1 MILPESLT
9 AVRVAMVTLQFA
21 QLLRTLKT
29 PSEEWELTP
38 MIVCR
43 ALRHV
48 WILLMVVPIPALAGT
63 ARIYVTNSAGDS
75 IHVIDPAT
83 NKVVQQI
90 KGIEGAHGIAF
101 SPDGSKV
108 YVSDEVGSTLD
119 VFDRK
124 SGKLVKKVALSAH
137 PNNIA
142 VAKDG
147 RIVVGIARDP
157 GALDIIDPGTLTL
170 TKSVPVNGRLHNVYV
185 TPDNKYVVT
194 GSIRTGIVTVIDLA
208 TEQPAWEVK
217 FDKGIRPMAIEA
229 APDGSTK
236 RIFVQLSDF
245 NGFAV
250 VDFAARKEVARVQ
263 LPAAKTEF
271 ETDGDR
277 TTAPSHGIGVA
288 PDAKS
293 LWVTSIP
300 NNAVYAYS
308 LADLALAGEVA
319 LPSLKLPG
327 HGSISAVANWVT
339 FTPDSKMIYIS
350 NAGLRSVSAIDT
362 TSMKLIAVIPVG
374 EVPKRINTLSI
385 PDGAGSAAISS
396 RKRASLH

>member
-1 MILPESLT
+1 MN
-9 AVRVAMVTLQFA
+9 AYRV
-21 QLLRTLKT
+21 
-29 PSEEWELTP
+29 
-38 MIVCR
+38 
-43 ALRHV
+43 LRHV
-48 WILLMVVPIPALAGT
+48 WILLMVAPIPAWAGM
-63 ARIYVTNSAGDS
+63 ARVYVTNGAGDS

-101 SPDGSKV
+101 SPDGSRV
-108 YVSDEVGSTLD
+108 YVSDEVDSTLD

-124 SGKLVKKVALSAH
+124 SGKLLKKVALSAH

-157 GALDIIDPGTLTL
+157 GALDIIDPATLTR
-170 TKSVPVNGRLHNVYV
+170 TKSMPVHGRLHNVYV
-185 TPDNKYVVT
+185 TPDSKYVVT

-208 TEQPAWEVK
+208 TEQLAWEVK
-217 FDKGIRPMAIEA
+217 LDKGIRPMAIEA
-229 APDGSTK
+229 GPDGSTK

-277 TTAPSHGIGVA
+277 ATAPSHGIGVA
-288 PDAKS
+288 PDGKT

-300 NNAVYAYS
+300 NNAVYVYS
-308 LADLALAGEVA
+308 LADLALDRRSRASVPQAAGPWIDFGGCKLGHLHARQQDGLHFQRGSA
-319 LPSLKLPG
+319 LGLGDRYHIDEADRCGSGRRGAQAHQHAEHPGPS
-327 HGSISAVANWVT
+327 
-339 FTPDSKMIYIS
+339 
-350 NAGLRSVSAIDT
+350 R
-362 TSMKLIAVIPVG
+362 
-374 EVPKRINTLSI
+374 
-385 PDGAGSAAISS
+385 SAAISS
-396 RKRASLH
+396 EKRASLH